1 MQDTLSQSHTKNH
14 FLYVHKFYVFVILF
28 YKIIFCKFNI
38 HSKMLWD
45 VLYKVKEWNKT
56 IMQCKVTQMN
66 QGGEMY
72 VVDKFS
78 FP

>member
-1 MQDTLSQSHTKNH
+1 
-14 FLYVHKFYVFVILF
+14 
-28 YKIIFCKFNI
+28 
-38 HSKMLWD
+38 MLWD